1 MKNTKKYTVHVEN
14 GKNGLDLYLARGNE
28 KHYVTTRRA
37 NGLLW
42 LGLKNGVSVEELR
55 KFKPKK
61 TDNLGRRSEQ
71 RYYKQTRYIL
81 RLLDDFI
88 DCELAA

>member
-1 MKNTKKYTVHVEN
+1 MKKTKNYTVHVEN
-14 GKNGLDLYLARGNE
+14 GKNGLDLYLAKGNE

-61 TDNLGRRSEQ
+61 TDRQRRGEQ
-71 RYYKQTRYIL
+71 RYYERTRYLL
-81 RLLDDFI
+81 RLIDDFI
-88 DCELAA
+88 ECELAA